1 MMRAVYSTVEKV
13 ARATDVNAT
22 AYQTEQILDAL
33 QSASR
38 DVDALVSLGDE
49 QRPAFAPWS
58 GTIAFDWPTHDS
70 RDAYRVWLDEFRLHS
85 FTAVTSG
92 GVDVLASALGWPAS
106 GPPYHALEI
115 DTASASALEIGAGT
129 GQRSLSI
136 TGVWGTL
143 GEDRA
148 RASWTLGASV
158 SASADEWV
166 INAPVGIGSLV
177 LAGAERV
184 IVSARAFADSGQTAS
199 ALTASMADQAITVA
213 DGSAFLAG
221 ETIAIDGERMIVR
234 GVVGNVL
241 TVTRAADGSTLASHA
256 GAAPVLWERACTV
269 ERAQLG
275 TSASAHTSASALS
288 IYRPP
293 PLAEQLAIAYAIDR
307 RAQED
312 VGYARSLSHIM
323 DRGGLSAKRAG
334 GDVGAIGIRA
344 LEERVIAAYGRIRL
358 RSI

>member
-22 AYQTEQILDAL
+22 AYQTGQILDAL

-70 RDAYRVWLDEFRLHS
+70 RDAYRAWLDEFRLHS

-92 GVDVLASALGWPAS
+92 GVDVYASALGWPAS
-106 GPPYHALEI
+106 GPPYHALEV
-115 DTASASALEIGAGT
+115 DTASASAFEIGDGT

-158 SASADEWV
+158 SASADEWI
-166 INAPVGIGSLV
+166 INAPVGIGSIV

-234 GVVGNVL
+234 AIVGNVL
-241 TVTRAADGSTLASHA
+241 TVTRAADGSTLAAHA
-256 GAAPVLWERACTV
+256 SAAPVLWERACTV

-275 TSASAHTSASALS
+275 TSASAHTSASALA

>member
-13 ARATDVNAT
+13 ARATDVSAT
-22 AYQTEQILDAL
+22 AYQTEQIFDAL

-58 GTIAFDWPTHDS
+58 GAIAFDWPTHDS

-85 FTAVTSG
+85 FTAVSSG
-92 GVDVLASALGWPAS
+92 GVDVTASALGWPAS
-106 GPPYHALEI
+106 GPPFHALEI
-115 DTASASALEIGAGT
+115 DTASDSAFEIGDGT

-158 SASADEWV
+158 SASADEWT
-166 INAPVGIGSLV
+166 INAPIGIGSIV
-177 LAGAERV
+177 LAGTERV

-199 ALTASMADQAITVA
+199 ALAASMADQSITVA

-221 ETIAIDGERMIVR
+221 ETLALDSERMIVR
-234 GVVGNVL
+234 EIIGNLLV
-241 TVTRAADGSTLASHA
+241 VTRAADGSTLASHA
-256 GAAPVLWERACTV
+256 LSAPVLWQRACTV
-269 ERAQLG
+269 ERARLG

-288 IYRPP
+288 IYKPP
-293 PLAEQLAIAYAIDR
+293 AIVEQLAIAYAIDR

-312 VGYARSLSHIM
+312 VGYARSLAHIM